1 MNSLFPVFLAS
12 SGGHDYLY
20 GLFFLIVAL
29 VIGAATRQFLK
40 KIPLPFTV
48 LLLLIGLAMGGLNRE
63 YGPHGSHH
71 AEDEVSHSEHAG
83 GFFSD
88 LWVKIVD
95 TLSGAITWGGN
106 LDGHLILYVFL
117 PILIFEAGFAL
128 HVHTFKKS
136 FLNAFYLAG
145 PGIVTAT
152 VMTGLAFYGLVAV
165 FGDPEGISGGVLS
178 EWNVETGAF
187 IWLASMLFG
196 AVVSATDPVAVVALL
211 KELGAS
217 KKLGTLIEGESL
229 LNDGT
234 AIVVFVLLFGVVTG
248 AEVMVTEVGDFDI
261 LGFLMNTAVGF
272 GKIGA
277 AGGLLGVLLGVVA
290 ILWVRKVFN
299 DPLIEVTVILVTSFA
314 VFFICE
320 HFFHVSGVLGLVA
333 FGIVMAGVGK
343 TRISPEVEHF
353 MHEFW
358 ELIAFVANVIIFIV
372 VGVVIAQKVDPT
384 GWDFAILGLVYL
396 IIHLVRAINMGIF
409 YPLMRKAG
417 YGLPPRDAM
426 VVWWGALRGAIGLAL
441 ALVVYSEQLRFEFD
455 IKDGGS
461 GYKQGTTSVVI
472 LEKDD
477 ADRWE
482 RNVEQAKANDQ
493 KVSWHK
499 LSALKS
505 IATPTVEGGKIVGI
519 SQTDE
524 QKARLFGEIKDKD
537 GKFIQNA
544 TTSQDVDL
552 LRRDLKI
559 GTKRIVV
566 LGEGQGT
573 KFAGIPNLVG
583 ISAGVRGQFLFLI
596 SGIVLLTLLVN
607 ATTVGPLVNA
617 LGLTKLPAVKK
628 LMFSNASGNVA
639 KGCEQEMDL
648 LKDDRFLS
656 GANWGE
662 VRKYLPDPV
671 AYPLTSDELAEMDT
685 LAEIRRRLLERERSS
700 YWAQFRTGLLSARA
714 VALLDNNLSE
724 FLDKTGNV
732 PMTDRGYFEKVFGVS
747 KFTEAF
753 KGLPLLKGYF
763 SDRITVSYDSAKA
776 FVVSQQEIAKMV
788 DTLAKDLDESG
799 DPKKLQQTTRLLKD
813 EIRQNRL
820 AALHFIRDMH
830 ENYPEATVGIE
841 TKDAIRSVLNHERNA
856 IRKLKAEGMLE
867 ADESARLI
875 TEVEQRMKGVMESPL
890 ELRLPEPEEVLRE
903 VNWLKGMPEELIAE
917 IVAVSEEKAYSAGDS
932 IMKQGDDGDGM
943 IVITRG
949 SVQVSIG
956 DLVVDIMGR
965 GSVIGEM
972 AVLAGI
978 KRTANVV
985 ADSSVSALWLDT
997 ESMQKIIAESPQL
1010 SGSLWKTAAMR
1021 FAENLLGSKSP
1032 YNQWDQMRLRRWL
1045 NGGDVLSPSDGESV
1059 DLYGKIAVLVAG
1071 QAISSGS
1078 SEPKLAPALLD
1089 LASAEFSGNAKVFV
1103 RES

>member
-1 MNSLFPVFLAS
+1 MNFQFPAFLAS

-40 KIPLPFTV
+40 KVPLPFTV
-48 LLLLIGLAMGGLNRE
+48 LLLLIGLAMGALNRE
-63 YGPHGSHH
+63 YGPHGSQH
-71 AEDEVSHSEHAG
+71 ADDAVSHETHDH
-83 GFFSD
+83 GFFGE
-88 LWVKIVD
+88 LWAKTVD
-95 TLSGAITWGGN
+95 TLSGAITWGGD

-128 HVHTFKKS
+128 DVHTFKKS

-145 PGIVTAT
+145 PGIVTST

-165 FGDPEGISGGVLS
+165 FGDSGGVLA
-178 EWNVETGAF
+178 EWSVETGAF
-187 IWLASMLFG
+187 IWLSSMLFG

-234 AIVVFVLLFGVVTG
+234 AIVAFVLLFGVVTG
-248 AEVMVTEVGDFDI
+248 SQVMVTETGDFD
-261 LGFLMNTAVGF
+261 LVGFLGNTAVGF

-277 AGGLLGVLLGVVA
+277 AGGLLGVLLGLLA

-299 DPLIEVTVILVTSFA
+299 DPLIEVTVVLVTSFA

-333 FGIVMAGVGK
+333 LGIVMAGVGK

-358 ELIAFVANVIIFIV
+358 EFIAFVANVIIFIV
-372 VGVVIAQKVDPT
+372 VGVVIAQKIEPSGMDYV
-384 GWDFAILGLVYL
+384 ILGLVYL
-396 IIHLVRAINMGIF
+396 IIHLVRATNMGIF

-417 YGLPPRDAM
+417 YGLPPRDGV

-441 ALVVYSEQLRFEFD
+441 ALVVYSEQLRFEFEVEE
-455 IKDGGS
+455 GGS
-461 GYKQGTTSVVI
+461 GYNEATTSIV
-472 LEKDD
+472 LLDKNE

-482 RNVEQAKANDQ
+482 RNIDQAKANDK

-499 LSALKS
+499 LAALKS
-505 IATPTVEGGKIVGI
+505 IASPTVEGGKIVGV
-519 SQTDE
+519 SQSDE
-524 QKARLFGEIKDKD
+524 QKARLFGEIKSRD
-537 GKFIQNA
+537 GKILQEA
-544 TTSQDVDL
+544 TTSQGVDEIRQAL
-552 LRRDLKI
+552 ASGD
-559 GTKRIVV
+559 KRILV

-573 KFAGIPNLVG
+573 SFAGVNLVG

-639 KGCEQEMDL
+639 KGCEEEMDL

-656 GANWGE
+656 GANWSE

-671 AYPLTSDELAEMDT
+671 AYPLTAEELAEMDT

-700 YWAQFRTGLLSARA
+700 YWAQFRAGLLSARA
-714 VALLDNNLSE
+714 VATLDNNLSE
-724 FLDKTGNV
+724 FLDKQGKV
-732 PMTDRGYFEKVFGVS
+732 PMTDRGYLEKVCGVS

-753 KGLPLLKGYF
+753 RDLPLLKSFF
-763 SDRITVSYDSAKA
+763 SDRITVSYDAAKA
-776 FVVSQQEIAKMV
+776 FVVSQQDIAKLV
-788 DTLAKDLDESG
+788 DTMAKDLDESG
-799 DPKKLQQTTRLLKD
+799 DPKKLQQVTKLLKD

-820 AALHFIRDMH
+820 KALHSIRDLH

-856 IRKLKAEGMLE
+856 IRKLKSEGMLE
-867 ADESARLI
+867 SDEAARLI
-875 TEVEQRMKGVMESPL
+875 TEVEQRMKEVMDSPL

-903 VNWLKGMPEELIAE
+903 VNWLKGMPEELIAK
-917 IVAVSEEKAYSAGDS
+917 IVAVSEERTYSTGDS

-985 ADSSVSALWLDT
+985 ADSSVTALWLDT
-997 ESMQKIIAESPQL
+997 ASMQKIIAESPDL

-1045 NGGDVLSPSDGESV
+1045 NGGDVLSPVDGETV

-1071 QAISSGS
+1071 QASSPSS
-1078 SEPKLAPALLD
+1078 SEPKKAPALLD
-1089 LASAEFSGNAKVFV
+1089 LASAQFSGDAKVFV